1 MLFIQPEL
9 GCKGN
14 LVPRASYGSRRDTAV
29 SDEECFKS
37 SIPTALSHHW
47 VAGTN

>member
-14 LVPRASYGSRRDTAV
+14 LVPRTTCGSRRDIAV
-29 SDEECFKS
+29 PDAKCFKS
-37 SIPTALSHHW
+37 SVPTAFSHHW
-47 VAGTN
+47 AAGTN